1 MYKVSLLTRDGATI
15 AFDAE
20 PSDTLLDAAER
31 ASIYLPSSCREGGC
45 GACRVSR
52 ASGEVELM
60 SYSSSALNED
70 ERMAGDILLCRAQP
84 RSDLALRAP
93 FDEAAVGFAPVPE
106 RRATLVALE
115 PAGSGAVRL
124 QLRYEDDPTFGS
136 AAQFTAGQFVDLSLP
151 DGSAKRSYSLANTP
165 NWDGTLELFIR
176 LQPNGAFSNY
186 LRARAKIGDTL
197 IVRGPQGQFTAD
209 EASAAPRWF
218 VVGGT
223 GLAPA
228 LSMLRQMAEFADQR
242 PCRLFFGVNKV
253 EEVFALRAIE
263 ALISALPQLVVTF
276 CVWKPETEWREFV
289 GTPAEA
295 LAKALSTATETP
307 DIYVCGPPA
316 LIAAT
321 EETARSAGVPHDRIF
336 SEKFTAA

>member
-52 ASGEVELM
+52 ENGEVELM
-60 SYSSSALNED
+60 SYSSSALSED

-124 QLRYEDDPTFGS
+124 QLQYEDDPTFGR
-136 AAQFTAGQFVDLSLP
+136 AAQFTAGQFVELTLP
-151 DGSAKRSYSLANTP
+151 DGVTKRSYSLANTP
-165 NWDGTLELFIR
+165 NWDGALELFIR

-186 LRARAKIGDTL
+186 LRDHAAIGDTL
-197 IVRGPQGQFTAD
+197 QVRGPQGQFTAD

-228 LSMLRQMAEFADQR
+228 LSMLRQMTEFADQR
-242 PCRLFFGVNKV
+242 ACRLFFGVNKA
-253 EEVFALRAIE
+253 EEFFALDAIE
-263 ALISALPQLVVTF
+263 SLKSALPQLVVTL
-276 CVWKPETEWREFV
+276 CVWKPETEWRAFI

-295 LAKALSTATETP
+295 LAEALSTATETP

-316 LIAAT
+316 LIAAS
-321 EETARSAGVPHDRIF
+321 EDAGRSAGVPHDRIF

>member
-60 SYSSSALNED
+60 SYSSSALSEE

-93 FDEAAVGFAPVPE
+93 FDEAAVGFAPIPE

-115 PAGSGAVRL
+115 PAGSGAMRL
-124 QLRYEDDPTFGS
+124 QLQYEDDPTFGR
-136 AAQFTAGQFVDLSLP
+136 AAQFTAGQFVEVTLP
-151 DGSAKRSYSLANTP
+151 DGSAKRSYSLANAP
-165 NWDGTLELFIR
+165 NWDGALELFIR
-176 LQPNGAFSNY
+176 VQPNGAFSNY
-186 LRARAKIGDTL
+186 LRDHAAIGDTL
-197 IVRGPQGQFTAD
+197 LIRGPQGQFTAD

-218 VVGGT
+218 VAGGT

-242 PCRLFFGVNKV
+242 QCRLFFGVNKV
-253 EEVFALRAIE
+253 DELFALDAIG
-263 ALISALPQLVVTF
+263 ALKTSLPQLVVTL
-276 CVWKPETEWREFV
+276 CVWKPEKEWREFV
-289 GTPAEA
+289 GTPVEA
-295 LAKALSTATETP
+295 LAEALSTATEPP

-321 EETARSAGVPHDRIF
+321 EEAARSGGVPHDRIF

>member
-1 MYKVSLLTRDGATI
+1 MYKVSLLTRDGETI

-31 ASIYLPSSCREGGC
+31 ASIYLPSSCRAGGC

-52 ASGEVELM
+52 ESGEVELM
-60 SYSSSALNED
+60 SYSSSALSED
-70 ERMAGDILLCRAQP
+70 ERRAGEILLCRAQP
-84 RSDLALRAP
+84 RSDLALSAP

-106 RRATLVALE
+106 RRARLVALE

-124 QLRYEDDPTFGS
+124 RLQYEDDPTFGS
-136 AAQFTAGQFVDLSLP
+136 AAQFVAGQFVELTLS
-151 DGSAKRSYSLANTP
+151 DGSAKRAYSLANTP
-165 NWDGTLELFIR
+165 NWEGTLELFIR

-186 LRARAKIGDTL
+186 LRDHAAIGDTL
-197 IVRGPQGQFTAD
+197 LVRGAQGQFAAD

-218 VVGGT
+218 VAGGT

-228 LSMLRQMAEFADQR
+228 LSMLRQMAEFVDRR
-242 PCRLFFGVNKV
+242 PCRLFFGVNKI
-253 EEVFALRAIE
+253 EELFALDAIE
-263 ALISALPQLVVTF
+263 ALKSALPQLVVTL
-276 CVWKPETEWREFV
+276 CVWKPEKEWRDFV

-295 LAKALSTATETP
+295 LAEALSTTTERP

-316 LIAAT
+316 LIGAT
-321 EETARSAGVPHDRIF
+321 EAAGQSAGVPHDRIF

>member
-1 MYKVSLLTRDGATI
+1 
-15 AFDAE
+15 
-20 PSDTLLDAAER
+20 
-31 ASIYLPSSCREGGC
+31 
-45 GACRVSR
+45 
-52 ASGEVELM
+52 M
-60 SYSSSALNED
+60 SYSSSALSED

-93 FDEAAVGFAPVPE
+93 FDEAAVGFAPIPE
-106 RRATLVALE
+106 RRSSLVAFE

-124 QLRYEDDPTFGS
+124 QLQYEDDPTFGR
-136 AAQFTAGQFVDLSLP
+136 AAQFTAGQFVEVTLP
-151 DGSAKRSYSLANTP
+151 DGSAKRSYSLANAP
-165 NWDGTLELFIR
+165 NWDGKLELFIR

-186 LRARAKIGDTL
+186 LRDHAAIGDTL
-197 IVRGPQGQFTAD
+197 QVRGPQGQFTAD
-209 EASAAPRWF
+209 ETSAAPRWL

-242 PCRLFFGVNKV
+242 ACRLFFGVNKV
-253 EEVFALRAIE
+253 DELFALDAMDE
-263 ALISALPQLVVTF
+263 LKSALPQLVVTL
-276 CVWKPETEWREFV
+276 CVWKPEKEWREFT

-295 LAKALSTATETP
+295 LALALSAVSERP

-321 EETARSAGVPHDRIF
+321 EETARSAGIPHDRIF
-336 SEKFTAA
+336 SERFTAA